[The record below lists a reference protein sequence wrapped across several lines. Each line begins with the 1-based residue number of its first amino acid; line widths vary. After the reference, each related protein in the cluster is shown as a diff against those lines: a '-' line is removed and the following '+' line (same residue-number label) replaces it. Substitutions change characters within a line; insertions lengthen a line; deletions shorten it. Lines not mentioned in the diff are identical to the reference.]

1 MYYESNIAFN
11 GKHLF
16 ATAPRSVQTISELKD
31 LFKVLNE
38 KFPEKEGFSLSS
50 SFNPEIMYG
59 ANRTAILEAIQ
70 SGDRELHKLFDRR

>member
-1 MYYESNIAFN
+1 MYYEIIIAFN

-16 ATAPRSVQTISELKD
+16 ATAPRSVQTNSGLKE

-38 KFPEKEGFSLSS
+38 KFPEKEGFSLSV

-59 ANRTAILEAIQ
+59 ANRIAILEAILI
-70 SGDRELHKLFDRR
+70 GDGELYKLFDRR